1 MQVSI
6 MSYTRSP
13 YYNISKA
20 AGICYGKF
28 DSSRKRVMR
37 CFENDHMSVFEHSSV
52 TFLVEGISRA
62 CTHQL
67 VRHRLASFSQASQR
81 YIKGVDA
88 IIIPKTI
95 NDDEELRE
103 KYIKMFSK
111 ALDLYWE
118 IIDAGIPA
126 EDARYI
132 IPTGVTSDIVVTMNI
147 RELFHF
153 FDLRMD
159 SHAQWEIR
167 DLALKMYEACMI
179 QKDDLEYFMEMWAD
193 RNERKLDYAFRDAE
207 SRESE
212 DQTYHKD
219 RG

>member
-1 MQVSI
+1 MEVSI
-6 MSYTRSP
+6 MSYTRNP

-52 TFLVEGISRA
+52 TFLVENISRA

-67 VRHRLASFSQASQR
+67 VRHRLASFSQTSQR
-81 YIKGVDA
+81 YVKGMDCF
-88 IIIPKTI
+88 IIPQTI
-95 NDDEELRE
+95 YENEELR
-103 KYIKMFSK
+103 KQYVDAFNH
-111 ALDLYWE
+111 AVDVYWNLLN
-118 IIDAGIPA
+118 AGVPA

-132 IPTGVTSDIVVTMNI
+132 IPTCAASNIVVTMNI

-167 DLALKMYEACMI
+167 DLALRMYEACMNEM
-179 QKDDLEYFMEMWAD
+179 DDLDILMELWAD
-193 RNERKLDYAFRDAE
+193 DNERKLEDAFKDAE
-207 SRESE
+207 SRTSKSE
-212 DQTYHKD
+212 ACYQDE
-219 RG
+219 